1 MDTIPYR
8 NGKIMVKIIPKGTV
22 LFRLVSKINNDE
34 LRGVKIAHDER
45 CIIPNHNVFFYPNP
59 FAAKLTLDL
68 WVASSTIM
76 TAYVLKNDI
85 KVIWLLQPSKH
96 GRTTMNTKR
105 NFIKRCSKVKRG
117 CLPKRGVGI
126 LAGYNVCVSDT
137 IIKKFPDV
145 VGVMAIAAEDA
156 RRLNENLRRKT
167 QKITKYFHFAE
178 AVNTKIP
185 SVPELILHPLKSR
198 PQKDII
204 VHQNDTLENNYE
216 LYKKFDTRDENKLIR
231 FMDSLVYNPETFF
244 FELKNQL

>member
-8 NGKIMVKIIPKGTV
+8 NGKIMVKTIPKGTV

-34 LRGVKIAHDER
+34 TRGVKIGDDNR

-59 FAAKLTLDL
+59 FAAKLSLDL
-68 WVASSTIM
+68 WVKNSNVM
-76 TAYVLKNDI
+76 TTYVLSNDI

-96 GRTTMNTKR
+96 GRTSMNTKR

-117 CLPKRGVGI
+117 CLPEKGRGI

-145 VGVMAIAAEDA
+145 VGVVAIAAEDA
-156 RRLNENLRRKT
+156 RRLNENLRHKT
-167 QKITKYFHFAE
+167 QKVRKYFHFAE

-185 SVPELILHPLKSR
+185 SVPELILHPLRLR
-198 PQKDII
+198 PQKDVI
-204 VHQNDTLENNYE
+204 VHSDDKLENNYE
-216 LYKKFDTRDENKLIR
+216 LYKKFDTRDESKLVN
-231 FMDSLVYNPETFF
+231 FMDTLVYNPDTFF
-244 FELKNQL
+244 YELKK